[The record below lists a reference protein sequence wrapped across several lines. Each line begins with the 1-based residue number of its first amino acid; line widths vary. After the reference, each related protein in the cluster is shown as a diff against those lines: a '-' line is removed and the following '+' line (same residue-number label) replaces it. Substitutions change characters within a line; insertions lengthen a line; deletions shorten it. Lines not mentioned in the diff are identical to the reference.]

1 MITPENS
8 TLEFSTRLALHEAVL
23 AQLVALVMRA
33 QSDPQKQ
40 LASFEQSL
48 VESMGTIGRT
58 DRQDFSLDQAVWMRN
73 QHEYGKQLAT
83 EFAAMVAAY
92 MPKNGG

>member
-1 MITPENS
+1 MNPPDNS

-33 QSDPQKQ
+33 QGDPEGQ
-40 LASFEQSL
+40 LASFEQAL
-48 VESMGTIGRT
+48 VESMGTIGRS
-58 DRQDFSLDQAVWMRN
+58 DKQDFSLDQAVWMRE
-73 QHEYGKQLAT
+73 QHAYGRQLAS

-92 MPKNGG
+92 MPHKG

>member
-8 TLEFSTRLALHEAVL
+8 MLEFSTRLALHEAVL

-33 QSDPQKQ
+33 QSDPQKM
-40 LASFEQSL
+40 LTGFEQSL
-48 VESMGTIGRT
+48 VESMGTVGRS
-58 DRQDFSLDQAVWMRN
+58 DKQDFSLEQAVWMRD

-92 MPKNGG
+92 MPQHN